1 MSERLIQRELIF
13 RMRILEEW
21 RRSERSGNRKIL
33 VLIHGLNAD
42 STRRRLV
49 ELADSAFRETDVIG
63 WHTAETTL
71 GILLVELGSCDASD
85 ALDIVRNKIR
95 NQLLSRL
102 GSPSAGLSV
111 EFHVLPHTFGGDAAE
126 MRNQVFSALWNQERA
141 GEQVFDHVKRVIDV
155 CGSALLLLLLSPVFV
170 LIAIC
175 IRVTSPGPAYFRQL
189 RVGFRGQVFAL
200 YKFRTMAI
208 GSDDRAHREYV
219 SNFIRGAAQEQR
231 DENGQ
236 AVYKMTNDHRVTTFG
251 RFLRRTSLDELPQLW
266 NVLRG
271 EMSMVGPRPSL
282 PYEVERYDLWHL
294 RRVYDLKPGVTGVWQ
309 VRGRSRCT
317 FDEMTR
323 MDLQHARARSF
334 ALYLRVL
341 IETPRAV
348 IQGHGAH

>member
-1 MSERLIQRELIF
+1 MSERLIQPEMSF

-33 VLIHGLNAD
+33 VLIHGLNPD
-42 STRRRLV
+42 PTTIRVLELV
-49 ELADSAFRETDVIG
+49 DSAFRETDVIG
-63 WHTAETTL
+63 WHTTDKTL
-71 GILLVELGSCDASD
+71 GILLVELGRSEVRE
-85 ALDIVRNKIR
+85 ALDAIQCKIR
-95 NQLLSRL
+95 NQLLKQL
-102 GSPSAGLSV
+102 GSRGAGLSV
-111 EFHVLPHTFGGDAAE
+111 DFHVLPHTFGENAAE
-126 MRNQVFSALWNQERA
+126 MHNQVFSALWNQDRA
-141 GEQVFDHVKRVIDV
+141 GERMLERAKRVMDI
-155 CGSALLLLLLSPVFV
+155 CASALLLLISSPAFAV
-170 LIAIC
+170 IAIC
-175 IRVTSPGPAYFRQL
+175 IRMTSPGPAYFRQL
-189 RVGFRGQVFAL
+189 RVGFRGRVFAL
-200 YKFRTMAI
+200 YKFRTMAL
-208 GSDDRAHREYV
+208 GCDDRAHREYV
-219 SNFIRGAAQEQR
+219 SNFIRGAAEEQR

-236 AVYKMTNDHRVTTFG
+236 AVYKMTNDQRVTALG

-271 EMSMVGPRPSL
+271 EMSMVGPRPPL
-282 PYEVERYDLWHL
+282 PYEVQRYDLWHL

-323 MDLQHARARSF
+323 MDLQHARARSL